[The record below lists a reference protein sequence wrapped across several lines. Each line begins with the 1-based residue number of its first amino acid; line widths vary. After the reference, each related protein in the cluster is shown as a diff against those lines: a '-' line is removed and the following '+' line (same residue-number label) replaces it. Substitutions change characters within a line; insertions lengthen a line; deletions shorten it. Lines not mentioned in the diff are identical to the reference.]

1 MEINST
7 HGEFHLRAGGDEK
20 LKNYFN
26 CRALYQLSRITFAAA
41 LLRVNSRAKFSLVV
55 DHVKYEYSI
64 GRSRAA
70 VRHPPG
76 V

>member
-1 MEINST
+1 MCVCACVCACVCVHVCMLVCLHMCVHTCTCVHVCMLVS
-7 HGEFHLRAGGDEK
+7 
-20 LKNYFN
+20 
-26 CRALYQLSRITFAAA
+26 
-41 LLRVNSRAKFSLVV
+41 FSAQFTLVV